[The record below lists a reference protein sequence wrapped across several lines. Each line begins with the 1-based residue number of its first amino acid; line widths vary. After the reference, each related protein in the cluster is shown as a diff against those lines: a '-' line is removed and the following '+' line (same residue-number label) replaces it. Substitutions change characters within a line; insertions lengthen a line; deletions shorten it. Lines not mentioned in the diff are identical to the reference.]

1 MKEQIV
7 CRAPALTDLFL
18 LILIGVQVQQG
29 KRPEK
34 AFPITKESEAGKE
47 GISRD
52 YYSPRLAVQFLSSI
66 SIRADYFY

>member
-1 MKEQIV
+1 MEEQIV
-7 CRAPALTDLFL
+7 CRTPALRDLFL
-18 LILIGVQVQQG
+18 LIPIGVQVQRG
-29 KRPEK
+29 KRFEE
-34 AFPITKESEAGKE
+34 AFPVLKESEAGKE